1 MITFIAGLVTMGYIV
16 AAAFFLRFWQRTGD
30 YLFAIFAL
38 SFVLFALNQLLAA
51 VLGLAKEDQSWLYLL
66 RLSGF
71 VALIVGI
78 LVKNFSTPK
87 RS

>member
-1 MITFIAGLVTMGYIV
+1 MITYIAGLVTMGYIV

-66 RLSGF
+66 RLAGF
-71 VALIVGI
+71 VALIVAI
-78 LVKNFSTPK
+78 VVKNFSTPK

>member
-1 MITFIAGLVTMGYIV
+1 MITYIAGLVTMGYIV

-71 VALIVGI
+71 VALIVAI

>member
-1 MITFIAGLVTMGYIV
+1 MITYIAGLVTMGYIV
-16 AAAFFLRFWQRTGD
+16 AAAFFLLFWQRTGD

-66 RLSGF
+66 RLAGF
-71 VALIVGI
+71 VALIVAI
-78 LVKNFSTPK
+78 VVKNFSTPK